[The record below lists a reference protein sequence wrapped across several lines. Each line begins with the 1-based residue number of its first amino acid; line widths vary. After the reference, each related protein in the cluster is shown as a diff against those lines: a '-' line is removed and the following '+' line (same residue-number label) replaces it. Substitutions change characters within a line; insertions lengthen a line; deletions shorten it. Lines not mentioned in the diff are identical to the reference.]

1 MAVRK
6 KLADMG
12 LTLDEMKKIQ
22 DVLKQAE
29 EHEKVERLRIGYA
42 GEGEGEGGVRQ
53 CGGRG
58 EMERERGE

>member
-42 GEGEGEGGVRQ
+42 GEGE
-53 CGGRG
+53 
-58 EMERERGE
+58 RERGGE